1 MPVRRLILIFEFLTS
16 FSSVQIR
23 TQYGHMLTTL
33 YVLSPRVNYL
43 FLKPIPV
50 FFKCVR
56 FAVHISQICFHMQ
69 HVPAMIPPTFTM
81 TGETTDQTTLILT
94 SGQKHAALPKTNSLL
109 SS

>member
-33 YVLSPRVNYL
+33 YVLSSRVNYL
-43 FLKPIPV
+43 FLQPIPV

-81 TGETTDQTTLILT
+81 TGETTDQTTLI
-94 SGQKHAALPKTNSLL
+94 
-109 SS
+109 